1 MVRAAIAENSEW
13 VRTPGG
19 PMKMLPLCAVT
30 FSGLSQVSEFLPRL
44 ENCARIL
51 LDAGAD
57 PNSSWLDPEWG
68 YSLTV
73 LYGAAGLNHSTA
85 LTRMMLAAGAN
96 PNDNESLYH
105 SLEGKTLWLQLL
117 LENGGD
123 ANEESK
129 SLGRPLHYALKRRR
143 SAAHIQ
149 MLLDAGADPAAPN
162 PDGVTPYR
170 LALRSGLTDIAAQL
184 LARVPGEAPL
194 SAGEQ
199 FLAACARADAES
211 ARAVLASHPDLFGKL
226 SDYQFRTLPDLAA
239 EGHWPAVR
247 TMVEVG
253 WPIDVT
259 GGDWRASALN
269 HAVFRGDADMTEWLL
284 AHGADWR
291 AQHGYKDNAI
301 GTLSFAC
308 MARASE
314 DGDWLGC
321 AKALLAAGVPK
332 PARDY
337 LFTEDIAKLFV
348 S

>member
-1 MVRAAIAENSEW
+1 
-13 VRTPGG
+13 
-19 PMKMLPLCAVT
+19 LD
-30 FSGLSQVSEFLPRL
+30 
-44 ENCARIL
+44 NCARLL

-57 PNSSWLDPEWG
+57 PNSSWLDPEWE
-68 YSLTV
+68 YSLSA

-105 SLEGKTLWLQLL
+105 SLEGKTLERTRLLLAAGARVTGTNALFRVLDFDTLEALQLL

-123 ANEESK
+123 AKEESK
-129 SLGRPLHYALKRRR
+129 SLGRPLHHALKRRR

-194 SAGEQ
+194 SAREQ
-199 FLAACARADAES
+199 LVAACARADAES
-211 ARAVLASHPDLFGKL
+211 ARAVLASQPDLIGKL
-226 SDYQFRTLPDLAA
+226 SDYQLRTLPDLAA
-239 EGHWPAVR
+239 EGHWSAVR
-247 TMVEVG
+247 TMLEVG

-259 GGDWRASALN
+259 GGNWRASALN
-269 HAVFRGDADMTEWLL
+269 HAVFRGDAGMTEWLL

-291 AQHGYKDNAI
+291 VQHGYKDNAI

-314 DGDWLGC
+314 GGDWLGC

-332 PARDY
+332 PAGITYSPRTS
-337 LFTEDIAKLFV
+337 LVFV